1 LDITHWLTGNVGQ
14 FKKKIYWKSP
24 HKFLKINIRVVCMG
38 PGIFDIPLSSDE
50 AASIHS
56 SIHPRVGPFTFMS
69 EHACMGGGV
78 DIIP

>member
-1 LDITHWLTGNVGQ
+1 MLGSL
-14 FKKKIYWKSP
+14 KKKIYWKSP

-56 SIHPRVGPFTFMS
+56 SIHPRVGPFHIHVRTCM
-69 EHACMGGGV
+69 HACMGGGGV